1 MEKSSEQIINY
12 ASLFSL
18 FPKEKSTYASYVPS
32 LDKYEK
38 DGVLEPGS
46 AEKISQLL
54 ALSISSQKE
63 ALDERQNSED
73 YIKIL
78 FEIINKVH
86 GDEKLITFALLYIDG
101 MLEENRN
108 RIENFIA
115 IQNSFKAKRK
125 KDLIGILLNF
135 LISNNDPKPYNRNTA
150 SRVLSMLI
158 EATGFEYC
166 QNHAID
172 FMNFIYSFDATRISA
187 NAYTYSIMYLC
198 KINELAKDFVEL
210 NGINKLIEML
220 DKVCL
225 SDYQIAYNVLV
236 TLWVLSYHDF
246 ALKYFE
252 NPSLDLIEKCLKI
265 LDFFNKEKVVRITLL
280 LMENLSH
287 YKNALEIMSDLNGL
301 ELISKLQ
308 QRHWVDED
316 IKEMLEK
323 LWEIF
328 DQNYEEFTSIAK
340 LKKEIQFKSL
350 RWGPVHTERFWQ
362 ENFIHFHDKDN
373 LDLIKELVELLN
385 VENERTI
392 AVALYDLGEFAKYF
406 PFGRSYLDN
415 LGIKQVIYD
424 VMQKSESAEIKK
436 EAITCL
442 QKLIVTS
449 WQGKSQTT

>member
-1 MEKSSEQIINY
+1 MEKTSEQIINY

-18 FPKEKSTYASYVPS
+18 FPKEKATYSGYKPS
-32 LDKYEK
+32 LEKYEN
-38 DGVLEPGS
+38 DGVLEKES
-46 AEKISQLL
+46 ATAISNLL
-54 ALSISSQKE
+54 GMSISDQKE
-63 ALDERQNSED
+63 ALDERQNSQQ
-73 YIKIL
+73 YIRIL

-108 RIENFIA
+108 RIDNFIA
-115 IQNSFKAKRK
+115 IQNSFNPQRK

-135 LISNNDPKPYNRNTA
+135 LISNNDAKNYNRNTA

-158 EATGFEYC
+158 EATGFEHC
-166 QNHAID
+166 KDHAID
-172 FMNFIYSFDATRISA
+172 FMNWIYSFDPSRISA
-187 NAYTYSIMYLC
+187 HAYTYSVMYLC
-198 KINELAKDFVEL
+198 KINELAKEFVEL
-210 NGINKLIEML
+210 NGINKLIELL
-220 DKVCL
+220 DRECL

-236 TLWVLSYHDF
+236 TLWILSYHDF
-246 ALKYFE
+246 AIKSFE
-252 NPSLDLIEKCLKI
+252 SPTLDLIEKCLKI

-280 LMENLSH
+280 LMENLCN
-287 YKNALEIMSDLNGL
+287 KKQCLEIMSDLNGL
-301 ELISKLQ
+301 ELIQKLQ

-316 IKEMLEK
+316 IKELLEK
-323 LWEIF
+323 LWETF
-328 DQNYEEFTSIAK
+328 DQNYEEFTSIDK
-340 LKKEIQFKSL
+340 FRKEIHLKSL

-373 LDLIKELVELLN
+373 LDLIKELVGLLE
-385 VENERTI
+385 VDNERTV

-415 LGIKQVIYD
+415 LGIKSVIYE

-449 WQGKSQTT
+449 WQGRSKS

>member
-1 MEKSSEQIINY
+1 MDSKSSEQIINY

-18 FPKEKSTYASYVPS
+18 FPKEKATYSSYRPT
-32 LDKYEK
+32 LDKYEQ
-38 DGVLEPGS
+38 DGVLEKNS
-46 AEKISQLL
+46 AKVISDLL
-54 ALSISSQKE
+54 AMSIDSQKE
-63 ALDERQNSED
+63 ALDERQNSQQ
-73 YIKIL
+73 YIRIL

-115 IQNSFKAKRK
+115 IQKSFNPNTK

-135 LISNNDPKPYNRNTA
+135 LISNNDPKNYNRNTA

-158 EATGFEYC
+158 EATGFEPC
-166 QNHAID
+166 KDHALD
-172 FMNFIYSFDATRISA
+172 FMNSIYNFDSSRISA

-198 KINELAKDFVEL
+198 KINELAREFVEL
-210 NGINKLIEML
+210 NGVNKLIEML
-220 DKVCL
+220 DHECL

-236 TLWVLSYHDF
+236 TFWVFSYHDF
-246 ALKYFE
+246 AAKSFE
-252 NPSLDLIEKCLKI
+252 SPTLDLIEKCLKI
-265 LDFFNKEKVVRITLL
+265 LDFFNKEKVVRVTLL
-280 LMENLSH
+280 LIENLWTN
-287 YKNALEIMSDLNGL
+287 KKCLEILSDLNGL
-301 ELISKLQ
+301 ELICKLQ

-316 IKEMLEK
+316 IKDLLEK
-323 LWEIF
+323 LWEKF
-328 DQNYEEFTSIAK
+328 DQNYEEFTSIDK
-340 LKKEIQFKSL
+340 FRKEIHLKSL

-424 VMQKSESAEIKK
+424 VMQKSDSAEIKK

-449 WQGKSQTT
+449 WQGKSKN